1 MIKGIN
7 RLSLIL
13 ILTSLLLLPSCHS
26 KTVYTNSQAMVG
38 KIWKLTDIPA
48 FKVLITDTLTS
59 NNVIFTIRSSSSYP
73 FRNIYLFVTT
83 SSPDGR
89 NITDTLQYNLADEKG
104 KWFGKGFGDIHELN
118 LPYKSNVFFPLKG
131 TYVFKIQHG
140 MRIENLKGIYDIGL
154 RIEKKRKE
162 ISGGGKE

>member
-1 MIKGIN
+1 M
-7 RLSLIL
+7 
-13 ILTSLLLLPSCHS
+13 T
-26 KTVYTNSQAMVG
+26 G
-38 KIWKLTDIPA
+38 KIWKLTDIPT
-48 FKVLITDTLTS
+48 FKVPITDTLTS
-59 NNVIFTIRSSSSYP
+59 NNVIFTIRSGSSYP

-83 SSPDGR
+83 TSPDGK

-162 ISGGGKE
+162 ISVGGKE